1 MTNMR
6 GDKFAYVEGSALHA
20 EILAALHDSCF
31 DVSWSIQEFQDL
43 LTSPGIFVLI
53 VQQGTSEP
61 CGLVVFRAA
70 SDECEILTIGVL
82 PGWRRHKIAASLLDR
97 IIVQMRDIGVS
108 RVFLEVA
115 KDNEAALKLYQ
126 GQGFQEV
133 GRRRKYYKMADGR
146 IDALILAKTIF

>member
-1 MTNMR
+1 M
-6 GDKFAYVEGSALHA
+6 
-20 EILAALHDSCF
+20 
-31 DVSWSIQEFQDL
+31 
-43 LTSPGIFVLI
+43 
-53 VQQGTSEP
+53 
-61 CGLVVFRAA
+61 
-70 SDECEILTIGVL
+70 TIGVL